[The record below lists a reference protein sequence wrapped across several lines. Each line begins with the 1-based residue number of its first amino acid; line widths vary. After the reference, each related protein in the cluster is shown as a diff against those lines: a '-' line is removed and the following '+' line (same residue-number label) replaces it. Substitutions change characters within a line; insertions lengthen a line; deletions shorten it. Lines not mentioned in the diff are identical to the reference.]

1 MPVRF
6 LIVDDHE
13 PVRQGIRSLLTR
25 RTDWA
30 VCGEATDGREAIEI
44 ARQLRPDIVLMDLSM
59 PRMDGA
65 EATRI
70 IRQDVPEAKVIVVSQ
85 NDPALFRHLAGQVG
99 ARAYISK
106 ATLARDLL
114 PTSEALIS
122 TSSPAAGRWAR

>member
-25 RTDWA
+25 RSDWA
-30 VCGEATDGREAIEI
+30 VCGEATNGLEAVDF
-44 ARQLRPDIVLMDLSM
+44 ARKLRPDIVLMDLSM

-85 NDPALFRHLAGQVG
+85 TIRQSFATWPPKLGRAPMFPKPRSLATCFPQSQ
-99 ARAYISK
+99 R
-106 ATLARDLL
+106 
-114 PTSEALIS
+114 
-122 TSSPAAGRWAR
+122 